1 MRGTFNHWLVV
12 TAAAFLAS
20 GCSTNQRIDTVK
32 IGDNNLS
39 CDQLLA
45 EIQQLEAAR
54 SKAAADG
61 NKNELMTYGALGAL
75 ILAPVTGGASLL
87 VAGAAAAGGYAG
99 FETSGQ
105 DKLSAETA
113 HARAQHL
120 TTLFNS
126 KGCRAPVAPN
136 R

>member
-1 MRGTFNHWLVV
+1 MRR
-12 TAAAFLAS
+12 AAR
-20 GCSTNQRIDTVK
+20 QRA
-32 IGDNNLS
+32 IGEV
-39 CDQLLA
+39 LLA
-45 EIQQLEAAR
+45 LLET
-54 SKAAADG
+54 DG

-99 FETSGQ
+99 FETSSQ

-126 KGCRAPVAPN
+126 KGCRVPVAPK